1 MKKAA
6 VPTTAARGA
15 AVSSRRR
22 TAVQS
27 VYIPAGET
35 VSIIPAPGTTA
46 RRGLQRV
53 VSQAVADAGWGSRP
67 IRSYLTLP

>member
-1 MKKAA
+1 MKKAV

-27 VYIPAGET
+27 VYIPAVET
-35 VSIIPAPGTTA
+35 PIHHL
-46 RRGLQRV
+46 RRGGRDHL
-53 VSQAVADAGWGSRP
+53 VAATSRFTVP
-67 IRSYLTLP
+67 KGGPLAM